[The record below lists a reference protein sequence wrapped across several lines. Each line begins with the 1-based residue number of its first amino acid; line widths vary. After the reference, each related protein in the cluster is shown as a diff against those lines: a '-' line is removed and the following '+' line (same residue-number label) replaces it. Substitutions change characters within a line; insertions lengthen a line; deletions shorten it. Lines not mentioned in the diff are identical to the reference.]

1 MVSTG
6 VHVHHGPVQF
16 SVGPSPTACMLPTYT
31 SAVSDRN
38 PGDLVV
44 PPKGKAGPEPSPPAW
59 AHVLEFPRA
68 DGYYSMSV
76 RTCSPLSSS
85 CRRALAAT
93 QKCCVAAAA
102 LALVA
107 ILFKQLG
114 RSDFQA
120 DSVLKSTQ
128 PPRISPPKGLD
139 CVDFV
144 MVTNAPLDSCVLLA
158 SVNSLWRYAQPRPCR
173 ILLVSAG
180 RCNNAPRDVHCL
192 HEATLIP
199 GLSISSVRDALARHP
214 KPKKGELPAETL
226 KARAGWLL
234 QQFLKLGLA
243 EYKHD
248 LTEHFVIWDSDCVI
262 LRPLAFFD
270 EDLRSVVRMHG
281 ANTLANR
288 DKLVPY
294 KPQAVAAETGA
305 SRHPPVPPGIS
316 HMSELGAVTPSANF
330 VAGSQGCDYAW
341 VFHQLTGG
349 LPLIV
354 PSHSRAHVTSFV
366 THYMA
371 TRRSTV
377 NTMTQTFARVGAQQG
392 AMTPGIATNASA
404 KDGLPPWMAH
414 ALRVVRDKCGFTEYG
429 SMVSWTLQRAPEQ
442 LRLVRER
449 DWVRVPHM
457 NGICP
462 TYEALRP
469 FENLS
474 YVGWEQNGG
483 VAGYGGGT
491 QSGWQ
496 FELLKRKNELRRWLL
511 GTSIA

>member
-1 MVSTG
+1 MLSFEVRKASRA
-6 VHVHHGPVQF
+6 VQ
-16 SVGPSPTACMLPTYT
+16 
-31 SAVSDRN
+31 
-38 PGDLVV
+38 
-44 PPKGKAGPEPSPPAW
+44 PAP
-59 AHVLEFPRA
+59 AL
-68 DGYYSMSV
+68 
-76 RTCSPLSSS
+76 
-85 CRRALAAT
+85 CRRTRATWTRT
-93 QKCCVAAAA
+93 QKCRVAAAA

-107 ILFKQLG
+107 TLFLLG

-120 DSVLKSTQ
+120 DSVLHSAQ

-158 SVNSLWRYAQPRPCR
+158 SVNSLWRYAQPKPCR
-173 ILLVSAG
+173 VLLVSAG
-180 RCNNAPRDVHCL
+180 RCNNAPRGVQCL

-199 GLSISSVRDALARHP
+199 GLSITSVRDALARHP
-214 KPKKGELPAETL
+214 TPTKGELPAETL

-248 LTEHFVIWDSDCVI
+248 LTEHFVIWDSDCVV
-262 LRPLAFFD
+262 LRPISFFD
-270 EDLRSVVRMHG
+270 EDLRSVARMHG

-305 SRHPPVPPGIS
+305 ARHPPVPPGIS

-354 PSHSRAHVTSFV
+354 PSHSRAHMTSFV

-377 NTMTQTFARVGAQQG
+377 NTMTQTFARVGARVGAQQG
-392 AMTPGIATNASA
+392 AMTPGIETNASA

-414 ALRVVRDKCGFTEYG
+414 VLRVVRDKCGFTEYG
-429 SMVSWTLQRAPEQ
+429 SMISWTLQRAPEQ
-442 LRLVRER
+442 LRFVRER
-449 DWVRVPHM
+449 DWVRVPHV

-462 TYEALRP
+462 TYDALRP

-483 VAGYGGGT
+483 AAGYGGGM
-491 QSGWQ
+491 QSGWK
-496 FELLKRKNELRRWLL
+496 FELLKRKNQLRMWLL
-511 GTSIA
+511 GTSI